1 MKRKLFWSLL
11 VAASLTFAS
20 LSPALAMDTATYKK
34 VANNTIK
41 TVLSGS
47 VSDVDAL
54 IADQKKLIAI
64 GVKGCQEY
72 AKKAPK
78 HAKLMKL
85 VIANADNMTN
95 MTLDE
100 IEPAWH
106 DGEFV
111 NENGIDFDAID
122 HFSPA
127 LSHMDAVLHPAT
139 AIIALRDYKSSGDS
153 DLLEQVKDELS
164 EVLKHIEHVN

>member
-1 MKRKLFWSLL
+1 
-11 VAASLTFAS
+11 
-20 LSPALAMDTATYKK
+20 MDTGTYKK
-34 VANNTIK
+34 IANSTIQ

-47 VSDVDAL
+47 VSNVDAL
-54 IADQKKLIAI
+54 IADQEKLIAI
-64 GVKGCQEY
+64 GIAGCKEY
-72 AKKAPK
+72 AKQDPK

-85 VIANADNMTN
+85 VVDNADNMKA

-111 NENGIDFDAID
+111 NESGIDFDAID

-127 LSHMDAVLHPAT
+127 LSHMDSVLHPAT
-139 AIIALRDYKSSGDS
+139 AIIALRDYKGSGDA

-164 EVLKHIEHVN
+164 EVLKHIEHVK

>member
-11 VAASLTFAS
+11 VAATLTFAS
-20 LSPALAMDTATYKK
+20 LSPAIAMDTATFKK
-34 VANNTIK
+34 IANNTIQ

-54 IADQKKLIAI
+54 IADQEKLIAI
-64 GVKGCQEY
+64 AIKGCKEY

-78 HAKLMKL
+78 HAKFMKL
-85 VIANADNMTN
+85 VIDNADKMTQ

-111 NENGIDFDAID
+111 NESGIDFDAID

-139 AIIALRDYKSSGDS
+139 AIIALRDYKSSGDA
-153 DLLEQVKDELS
+153 DLLVQVKDELA
-164 EVLKHIEHVN
+164 EVLKHLEHIN